1 MPERISGRFY
11 YYEPPIVGAPDRFDG
26 LKRYN
31 GGPIWKMQAVMD
43 KAKPANSPNRQ
54 YSMERTRNI
63 GIAAHIDAG
72 KTTTTERILFYT
84 GLIHKIGDVDDGN
97 TVTDWMEQE
106 RERGI
111 TITAAAVTCFWTQ
124 KKEDGLY
131 KTFTGVPYRV
141 NIIDTPGH
149 VDFTA
154 EVERSMRVLDGA
166 VAVFCGVAGVQPQSE
181 TVWRQAT
188 KYKVPRI
195 AFVNKMDRTG
205 ANFEN
210 ALNDMRKKLNAYAY
224 PIYLP
229 IGAEDKFAGVIDVV
243 NQKAIVWGEGD
254 VASEGLKYEVKDI
267 PGELKEKART
277 ALAELIDAVSNK
289 DDVIADLVLGDKP
302 VTPEALKAG
311 IRRLTCKIELVPVLC
326 GSAFKKKGVQPLV
339 DAVIDY
345 LPSPLD
351 VPAAIGHEPD
361 SETAIEI
368 PSDDNAKFCSLAFK
382 LWTDVYAGKLVFFRV
397 YSGQL
402 KKGDTIYN
410 PRTRR
415 RERISRLMVIQGS
428 ERKDIDHVYAGDIAA
443 LVGVRN
449 ITTGDT
455 LCDEDFDVA
464 LEPPTFPEPVISMAV
479 EPKTKADRDKM
490 SEGLQRLAEEDPT
503 FRCFT
508 NEETGQLIIAGMG
521 ELHLEIIRDRLFRE
535 FKVEANAGAPQLEY
549 RETITK
555 AAEGEGKFIRQSGG
569 RGQYGHALVTVQPN
583 EKGKGV
589 EVENK
594 IVGGAIPKEYI
605 PAVIDGIEEAI
616 KGGVYAGFQVIDIK
630 VQIVDGTFHEVDSNE
645 LAFKMAG
652 IFALKDAFKKAHP
665 ILLEPI
671 MKVEVTTPDE
681 YQGDLL
687 GDINR
692 RRGMITGI
700 EAKSG
705 QTILNAQVP
714 LAEMFGYATAI
725 RSLSKGR
732 ASYSM
737 EPLTFEQVPTS
748 ILNTILDSAKSKPAA
763 RS

>member
-1 MPERISGRFY
+1 METVLEHKKP
-11 YYEPPIVGAPDRFDG
+11 A
-26 LKRYN
+26 
-31 GGPIWKMQAVMD
+31 
-43 KAKPANSPNRQ
+43 KAKGSNKPQRQ
-54 YSMERTRNI
+54 YPMERTRNI

-84 GLIHKIGDVDDGN
+84 GLIHKMGDVDDGN

-111 TITAAAVTCFWTQ
+111 TITSAATTCYWSQ
-124 KKEDGLY
+124 KDDGTY
-131 KTFTGVPYRV
+131 KAFKGIPHRI

-210 ALNDMRKKLNAYAY
+210 ALNDMRKKLGAYAY
-224 PIYLP
+224 PIFLP
-229 IGAEDKFAGVIDVV
+229 IGKEDHFDGVIDVV
-243 NQKAIVWGEGD
+243 NQKAIVYDSNDD
-254 VASEGLKYEVKDI
+254 VGLKYSVTDI
-267 PGELKEKART
+267 PANLKESAQA
-277 ALAELIDAVSNK
+277 ALAELVDAVSNK
-289 DDVIADLVLGDKP
+289 DDAVAELIIENKP
-302 VTPEALKAG
+302 VPPDVLKAA

-326 GSAFKKKGVQPLV
+326 GSAFKKRGVQPLV
-339 DAVIDY
+339 DAVVDY

-351 VPAAIGHEPD
+351 VPPPVGLVPGTED
-361 SETAIEI
+361 KVEVV
-368 PSDDNAKFCSLAFK
+368 SDDSRKFCSLAFK
-382 LWTDVYAGKLVFFRV
+382 LWTDPYVGKLVFFRV

-402 KKGDTIYN
+402 SKGDIIYN
-410 PRTRR
+410 PRTRK
-415 RERISRLMVIQGS
+415 RERVSRVLMIQADK
-428 ERKDIDHVYAGDIAA
+428 RIDVETTFAGDIAA
-443 LVGVRN
+443 LVGLKN

-455 LCDEDFDVA
+455 LCDEDFEVL

-479 EPKTKADRDKM
+479 EPKTKADREKM
-490 SEGLQRLAEEDPT
+490 GEGLQRLAEEDPT

-535 FKVEANAGAPQLEY
+535 FKVSANAGAPQIAY
-549 RETITK
+549 RETMTK

-569 RGQYGHALVTVQPN
+569 RGQYGHACVTLAPN
-583 EKGKGV
+583 ERGKGV
-589 EVENK
+589 EIENK

-605 PAVIDGIEEAI
+605 PAVIDGIEEAVA
-616 KGGVYAGFQVIDIK
+616 GGVLAGYPVVDVK
-630 VQIVDGTFHEVDSNE
+630 VAIVDGTFHEVDSSE

-652 IFALKDAFKKAHP
+652 IFAFKEAAKKASP

-671 MKVEVTTPDE
+671 MKVEVTTPEE

-687 GDINR
+687 GDLNR
-692 RRGMITGI
+692 RRGKITHI
-700 EAKSG
+700 EAKDAT
-705 QTILNAQVP
+705 TIVTSEVP

-732 ASYSM
+732 AAYSM
-737 EPLTFEQVPTS
+737 EPFRFEPVPAS
-748 ILNTILDSAKSKPAA
+748 IVAGILDTAKGKPAA
-763 RS
+763 RA

>member
-1 MPERISGRFY
+1 MS
-11 YYEPPIVGAPDRFDG
+11 
-26 LKRYN
+26 
-31 GGPIWKMQAVMD
+31 AVAD
-43 KAKPANSPNRQ
+43 KDKSASVNSPKRE
-54 YSMERTRNI
+54 YTLERTRNI

-111 TITAAAVTCFWTQ
+111 TITSAAVTCFWTQ
-124 KKEDGLY
+124 KCSKPGEDQLY
-131 KTFTGVPYRV
+131 KAFNNVPHRI

-210 ALNDMRKKLNAYAY
+210 ALNDMRTKLRAYAF
-224 PIYLP
+224 PVFLP
-229 IGAEDKFAGVIDVV
+229 IGAEDKFEGVVDVV
-243 NQKAIVWGEGD
+243 NQKEIVWGPGD
-254 VASEGLKYEVKDI
+254 VTNEGLNFEIKEIRD
-267 PGELKEKART
+267 GLKEKAKA

-289 DDVIADLVLGDKP
+289 DDAIAELVLEDKP
-302 VTPEALKAG
+302 ITPQVLKAA
-311 IRRLTCKIELVPVLC
+311 IRRLTCKIELIPVLC
-326 GSAFKKKGVQPLV
+326 GTAFKKKAVQVLV
-339 DAVIDY
+339 DTVIDY

-351 VPAAIGHEPD
+351 IPGAEGHEPGTENVVKV
-361 SETAIEI
+361 ETN
-368 PSDDNAKFCSLAFK
+368 DNGKFCSLAFK
-382 LWTDVYAGKLVFFRV
+382 LWTDPYAGKLVFFRV
-397 YSGQL
+397 YSGVL

-410 PRTRR
+410 PRTRK
-415 RERISRLMVIQGS
+415 RERVSRLMIIQGS
-428 ERKDIDHVYAGDIAA
+428 ERKDIDAVYSGDIAA
-443 LVGVRN
+443 LVGLRN

-455 LCDEDFDVA
+455 LCDESFDVT

-479 EPKTKADRDKM
+479 EPKTKQDRDKM

-503 FRCFT
+503 FRMFT

-521 ELHLEIIRDRLFRE
+521 ELHLEIITDRLKRE
-535 FKVEANAGAPQLEY
+535 FKVEANTGAPQIAY
-549 RETITK
+549 RETVTK
-555 AAEGEGKFIRQSGG
+555 PADGEGKFIRQSGG
-569 RGQYGHALVTVQPN
+569 RGQYGHACIKLQPN
-583 EKGKGV
+583 EKGKGI
-589 EVENK
+589 EIENE

-616 KGGVYAGFQVIDIK
+616 KGGVYAGYQVIDVK
-630 VQIVDGTFHEVDSNE
+630 VQVVDGTFHEVDSNE

-652 IFALKDAFKKAHP
+652 IFALKDAFKKAAP

-671 MKVEVTTPDE
+671 MKVELTTPDE
-681 YQGDLL
+681 YQGDLI
-687 GDINR
+687 GDITR
-692 RRGMITGI
+692 RRGMIINI
-700 EAKSG
+700 EAKQG
-705 QTILNAQVP
+705 QTIVNAQVP

-737 EPLTFEQVPTS
+737 EPLTFEQVPQSVLT
-748 ILNTILDSAKSKPAA
+748 TILDQAAKKPAA
-763 RS
+763 RT

>member
-1 MPERISGRFY
+1 MSDASVINT
-11 YYEPPIVGAPDRFDG
+11 A
-26 LKRYN
+26 L
-31 GGPIWKMQAVMD
+31 
-43 KAKPANSPNRQ
+43 NSPHRQ
-54 YSMERTRNI
+54 YPLERTRNI

-111 TITAAAVTCFWTQ
+111 TITSAAVTCFWTQ
-124 KKEDGLY
+124 KPDPGIEKLREGIAH
-131 KTFTGVPYRV
+131 RV

-188 KYKVPRI
+188 KYSVPRI
-195 AFVNKMDRTG
+195 AFINKMDRTG
-205 ANFEN
+205 ANFDN
-210 ALNDMRKKLNAYAY
+210 ALSDLRKKLGAYAY
-224 PIYLP
+224 PIFLP
-229 IGAEDKFAGVIDVV
+229 IGAEDRFAGVIDLV
-243 NQKAIVWGEGD
+243 NQKAIVWGPGD
-254 VASEGLKYEVKDI
+254 VADEGLKYKVTDI
-267 PGELKEKART
+267 APEDKERALQGLEELTE
-277 ALAELIDAVSNK
+277 AVSNK
-289 DDVIADLVLGDKP
+289 DDTIAELVLEGKTVP
-302 VTPEALKAG
+302 AEVLKQA

-326 GSAFKKKGVQPLV
+326 GSAFKKKAVQVLI

-351 VPAAIGHEPD
+351 IPAAVGHEPGTEVSVPVEPND
-361 SETAIEI
+361 S
-368 PSDDNAKFCSLAFK
+368 SKFCALAFK
-382 LWTDVYAGKLVFFRV
+382 LWTDPYAGKLIFFRV

-415 RERISRLMVIQGS
+415 RDRVSRLMVIQGS
-428 ERKDIDHVYAGDIAA
+428 ERKDIDSAYSGDIAA
-443 LVGVRN
+443 LVGLRN
-449 ITTGDT
+449 IITGDT
-455 LCDEDFDVA
+455 LCDESFDVM
-464 LEPPTFPEPVISMAV
+464 LEPPTFPEPVISMAI

-508 NEETGQLIIAGMG
+508 NEDTGQLIIAGMG
-521 ELHLEIIRDRLFRE
+521 ELHLEIIRDRLKRE
-535 FKVEANAGAPQLEY
+535 FNVEADAGAPQIAY

-555 AAEGEGKFIRQSGG
+555 EAEGEGKFIRQSGG
-569 RGQYGHALVTVQPN
+569 RGQYGHACVRVEPN

-589 EVENK
+589 EIINE
-594 IVGGAIPKEYI
+594 IVGGTIPREYI
-605 PAVIDGIEEAI
+605 PAVIHGVEEAT
-616 KGGVYAGFQVIDIK
+616 KSGVYAGFQVIDIK
-630 VQIVDGTFHEVDSNE
+630 VAITDGSFHEVDSNE

-652 IFALKDAFKKAHP
+652 IFALKNAFEKAGP

-671 MKVEVTTPDE
+671 MKVEVATPDE
-681 YQGDLL
+681 YQGDLM

-692 RRGMITGI
+692 RRGVIHGVD
-700 EAKSG
+700 AKNG
-705 QTILNAQVP
+705 QTILNAHVP

-737 EPLTFEQVPTS
+737 EPLSFAQVPNS
-748 ILNTILDSAKSKPAA
+748 VLSTILDAAKKKPAA

>member
-1 MPERISGRFY
+1 MVE
-11 YYEPPIVGAPDRFDG
+11 ET
-26 LKRYN
+26 LEK
-31 GGPIWKMQAVMD
+31 KAV
-43 KAKPANSPNRQ
+43 NSPKRQ
-54 YSMERTRNI
+54 YTMERTRNI

-111 TITAAAVTCFWTQ
+111 TITSAAVTCFWKQ
-124 KKEDGLY
+124 KPEEGLAKLY
-131 KTFTGVPYRV
+131 AGLDNRV

-188 KYKVPRI
+188 KYSVPRI

-210 ALNDMRKKLNAYAY
+210 ALDDMRKKLGANAHA
-224 PIYLP
+224 IFLP
-229 IGAEDKFAGVIDVV
+229 IGAEENFEGVIDVV
-243 NQKAIVWGEGD
+243 NQKAITWGKGE
-254 VASEGLKYEVKDI
+254 VVKEGLSYVVMEI
-267 PGELKEKART
+267 PEELKEKAAQ
-277 ALAELIDAVSNK
+277 ALRDLIAAVSDK
-289 DDVIADLVLGDKP
+289 DDEIAHLVIEDKPIAPLVL
-302 VTPEALKAG
+302 KAA
-311 IRRLTCKIELVPVLC
+311 IRRLTCKIELIPVLC
-326 GSAFKKKGVQPLV
+326 GSAFKKKAVQTLI
-339 DAVIDY
+339 DAVVDY

-351 VPAAIGHEPD
+351 IPPAEGIEPGTDNTVTVEPD
-361 SETAIEI
+361 
-368 PSDDNAKFCSLAFK
+368 DNNKFCSLAFK

-397 YSGQL
+397 YSGRL
-402 KKGDTIYN
+402 KKGDIIYN

-415 RERISRLMVIQGS
+415 RERVSRLMVIQGS
-428 ERKDIDHVYAGDIAA
+428 ERKDVDQVFSGDIAA
-443 LVGVRN
+443 LVGLRN

-455 LCDEDFDVA
+455 LCDEEYDVM

-479 EPKTKADRDKM
+479 EPKTKADREKLG
-490 SEGLQRLAEEDPT
+490 EGLQRLAEEDPT
-503 FRCFT
+503 FRCFH

-521 ELHLEIIRDRLFRE
+521 ELHLEIICDRLKRE
-535 FKVEANAGAPQLEY
+535 FKVDANTGAPQIAY

-555 AAEGEGKFIRQSGG
+555 PADGEGKFIRQSGG
-569 RGQYGHALVTVQPN
+569 RGQYGHACVQIQPN
-583 EKGKGV
+583 EKGKGI
-589 EVENK
+589 EIENK

-605 PAVIDGIEEAI
+605 PAVIDGCEEAI
-616 KGGVYAGFQVIDIK
+616 KGGVLAGYQMIDVK
-630 VQIVDGTFHEVDSNE
+630 VQVTDGTFHEVDSNE

-652 IFALKDAFKKAHP
+652 IFAFKDAAKKAGM

-687 GDINR
+687 GDISR
-692 RRGMITGI
+692 RRGHIVNI
-700 EAKSG
+700 EAKLG

-714 LAEMFGYATAI
+714 LAEMFGYATA
-725 RSLSKGR
+725 
-732 ASYSM
+732 
-737 EPLTFEQVPTS
+737 
-748 ILNTILDSAKSKPAA
+748 
-763 RS
+763 

>member
-1 MPERISGRFY
+1 MT
-11 YYEPPIVGAPDRFDG
+11 APATTS
-26 LKRYN
+26 
-31 GGPIWKMQAVMD
+31 P
-43 KAKPANSPNRQ
+43 NSPNRE
-54 YSMERTRNI
+54 YTLERTRNI

-106 RERGI
+106 KERGI
-111 TITAAAVTCFWTQ
+111 TITSAAVTCFWKQ
-124 KKEDGLY
+124 KKEEGLY
-131 KTFTGVPYRV
+131 KAFAEVPHRI

-205 ANFEN
+205 ANFDN
-210 ALNDMRKKLNAYAY
+210 ALNDMRTKLKAYAF
-224 PIYLP
+224 PIMLP
-229 IGAEDKFAGVIDVV
+229 IGAEDKFEGVIDVV
-243 NQKAIVWGEGD
+243 NQKAIVWGPGD
-254 VASEGLKYEVKDI
+254 VANEGLKYDIKDLS
-267 PGELKEKART
+267 PEQQDRAKA
-277 ALAELIDAVSNK
+277 ALQELIEAVSNK
-289 DDVIADLVLGDKP
+289 DDVLAEMVLEEKP
-302 VTPEALKAG
+302 IDTVSLKAA
-311 IRRLTCKIELVPVLC
+311 IRRLTCKIELIPVLC
-326 GSAFKKKGVQPLV
+326 GSAFKKKGVQVLV
-339 DAVIDY
+339 DAVVDY

-351 VPAAIGHEPD
+351 IPPATGMEPGTENVVEVPTTD
-361 SETAIEI
+361 SG
-368 PSDDNAKFCSLAFK
+368 KFCSLAFK
-382 LWTDVYAGKLVFFRV
+382 LWTDPYAGKLVFFRV
-397 YSGQL
+397 YSGSL
-402 KKGDTIYN
+402 GKGDTIYN
-410 PRTRR
+410 PRTRK
-415 RERISRLMVIQGS
+415 RERVSRLMVIQGS
-428 ERKDIDHVYAGDIAA
+428 ERKDIDRVYSGDIAA
-443 LVGVRN
+443 LVGLRN

-455 LCDEDFDVA
+455 LCDENFDVT

-479 EPKTKADRDKM
+479 EPKTKQDRDKM

-521 ELHLEIIRDRLFRE
+521 ELHLEIIRDRLMRE
-535 FKVEANAGAPQLEY
+535 FKVEANAGAPQIAY

-555 AAEGEGKFIRQSGG
+555 ACDGEGKFIRQSGG
-569 RGQYGHALVTVQPN
+569 RGQYGHACIQVQPN

-589 EVENK
+589 EIENK
-594 IVGGAIPKEYI
+594 IVGGTIPKEYI

-616 KGGVYAGFQVIDIK
+616 KGGVYAGYQVIDIK
-630 VQIVDGTFHEVDSNE
+630 VQVTDGSFHEVDSNE

-652 IFALKDAFKKAHP
+652 IFALKDAFKKAGP

-671 MKVEVTTPDE
+671 MKVELTTPDE
-681 YQGDLL
+681 YQGDLI
-687 GDINR
+687 GDITR
-692 RRGMITGI
+692 RRGMILNI
-700 EAKSG
+700 EAKQG
-705 QTILNAQVP
+705 QTIVNAQVP

-737 EPLTFEQVPTS
+737 EPLTFEQVPNS
-748 ILNTILDSAKSKPAA
+748 IAEKILDTAKNKPAA
-763 RS
+763 RT

>member
-1 MPERISGRFY
+1 MET
-11 YYEPPIVGAPDRFDG
+11 AT
-26 LKRYN
+26 
-31 GGPIWKMQAVMD
+31 D
-43 KAKPANSPNRQ
+43 KTKSPNSPKRE
-54 YSMERTRNI
+54 YTLERTRNI

-111 TITAAAVTCFWTQ
+111 TITSAAVTCFWTQ
-124 KKEDGLY
+124 KAMKPGEDKIY
-131 KTFTGVPYRV
+131 KAFSGVPHRV

-210 ALNDMRKKLNAYAY
+210 ALNDMRTKLKAYAY
-224 PIYLP
+224 PIFLP
-229 IGAEDKFAGVIDVV
+229 IGAEDQFAGVIDVV
-243 NQKAIVWGEGD
+243 NQKAIVWGPGD
-254 VASEGLKYEVKDI
+254 VANEGLNYEIKDI
-267 PGELKEKART
+267 PAEHQERARA

-289 DDVIADLVLGDKP
+289 DDEIANLVLEEKP
-302 VTPEALKAG
+302 ITAPVLKAA

-326 GSAFKKKGVQPLV
+326 GSAFKKKAVQPLV
-339 DAVIDY
+339 DAVVDY
-345 LPSPLD
+345 LPGPLD
-351 VPAAIGHEPD
+351 VPGAEGLEPGTENKVMV
-361 SETAIEI
+361 ET
-368 PSDDNAKFCSLAFK
+368 SDNNKFCSLAFK
-382 LWTDVYAGKLVFFRV
+382 LWTDPYAGKLVFFRV

-410 PRTRR
+410 PRTRK
-415 RERISRLMVIQGS
+415 RERVSRLMVIQGS
-428 ERKDIDHVYAGDIAA
+428 ERKDIGEVFAGDIAA
-443 LVGVRN
+443 LVGLRN

-455 LCDEDFDVA
+455 LADEDYDVT

-479 EPKTKADRDKM
+479 EPKTKQDRDKM

-521 ELHLEIIRDRLFRE
+521 ELHLEIICDRLKRE
-535 FKVEANAGAPQLEY
+535 FKVDANTGAPQIAY

-569 RGQYGHALVTVQPN
+569 RGQYGHACITIQPN

-589 EVENK
+589 EVTNE

-616 KGGVYAGFQVIDIK
+616 KGGVYAGYQVIDIK
-630 VQIVDGTFHEVDSNE
+630 AQVVDGTFHEVDSNE

-652 IFALKDAFKKAHP
+652 IFALKDAFKKAGP

-671 MKVEVTTPDE
+671 MKVECTTPDE
-681 YQGDLL
+681 YQGDLI
-687 GDINR
+687 GDITR
-692 RRGMITGI
+692 RRGHIVNI
-700 EAKSG
+700 EAKQG
-705 QTILNAQVP
+705 QTIVSARVP

-737 EPLTFEQVPTS
+737 EPFIFEQVPKS
-748 ILNTILDSAKSKPAA
+748 VLETILDQANKRPAA
-763 RS
+763 RT

>member
-1 MPERISGRFY
+1 MS
-11 YYEPPIVGAPDRFDG
+11 D
-26 LKRYN
+26 
-31 GGPIWKMQAVMD
+31 
-43 KAKPANSPNRQ
+43 PAAINSTVNSPLRQ
-54 YSMERTRNI
+54 YPLERTRNF
-63 GIAAHIDAG
+63 GICAHIDAG

-106 RERGI
+106 KERGI
-111 TITAAAVTCFWTQ
+111 TITSAAVTSFWTQ
-124 KKEDGLY
+124 KKDERLY
-131 KTFTGVPYRV
+131 KNFEGLAHRI

-205 ANFEN
+205 ANFDN
-210 ALNDMRKKLNAYAY
+210 ALADMRKKLGAYAF
-224 PIYLP
+224 PIFLN
-229 IGAEDKFAGVIDVV
+229 IGAEEKFAGVIDVV
-243 NQKAIVWGEGD
+243 NQKAIIWGEGD
-254 VASEGLKYEVKDI
+254 LTNEGLKYEVTEIPAAHKDRA
-267 PGELKEKART
+267 EA

-289 DDVIADLVLGDKP
+289 DDLVAELILEEKP
-302 VTPEALKAG
+302 ISVPVLKAA
-311 IRRLTCKIELVPVLC
+311 IRRLTCLIELVPVLC
-326 GSAFKKKGVQPLV
+326 GTAFKKKGVQVLI

-351 VPAAIGHEPD
+351 IPPATGMVPD
-361 SETAIEI
+361 SGETEDRI
-368 PSDDNAKFCSLAFK
+368 PVPPDDNSKFCSLAFK
-382 LWTDVYAGKLVFFRV
+382 LWTDPYAGKLVFFRV

-402 KKGDTIYN
+402 KKGDSIYN
-410 PRTRR
+410 PRTRK
-415 RERISRLMVIQGS
+415 RERVSRLMVIQGS
-428 ERKDIDHVYAGDIAA
+428 ERKDVDSVYSGDIAA
-443 LVGVRN
+443 LVGLRN

-455 LCDEDFDVA
+455 LCNEDFDIA
-464 LEPPTFPEPVISMAV
+464 LEPPTFPEPVISMAI
-479 EPKTKADRDKM
+479 EPKTKADQDKM
-490 SEGLQRLAEEDPT
+490 SQGLQRLAEEDPT
-503 FRCFT
+503 FKCFT

-521 ELHLEIIRDRLFRE
+521 ELHLEIIRDRLKRE
-535 FKVEANAGAPQLEY
+535 FSVEADAGAPQIAY

-555 AAEGEGKFIRQSGG
+555 SAEGEGKFIRQSGG
-569 RGQYGHALVTVQPN
+569 RGQYGHAVVDVEPN

-589 EVENK
+589 EILNK
-594 IVGGAIPKEYI
+594 VVGGTIPKEYI
-605 PAVIDGIEEAI
+605 PAVMNGIAEAI
-616 KGGVYAGFQVIDIK
+616 KSGVYAGFQVIDIK
-630 VQIVDGTFHEVDSNE
+630 VTVKDGSFHEVDSNE

-652 IFALKDAFKKAHP
+652 IFALKDAFAQAGP

-671 MKVEVTTPDE
+671 MKVEATTPDE
-681 YQGDLL
+681 YQGDIL

-692 RRGMITGI
+692 RRGMIQGVD
-700 EAKSG
+700 AKNG
-705 QTILNAQVP
+705 QTVLTAQVP

-737 EPLTFEQVPTS
+737 EPLHFEQVPNSVLT
-748 ILNTILDSAKSKPAA
+748 TVMDAAKKRPAA

>member
-1 MPERISGRFY
+1 MEKKS
-11 YYEPPIVGAPDRFDG
+11 V
-26 LKRYN
+26 
-31 GGPIWKMQAVMD
+31 
-43 KAKPANSPNRQ
+43 NSPGRQ
-54 YSMERTRNI
+54 YTQERTRNI

-84 GLIHKIGDVDDGN
+84 GLIHKMGDVDDGN

-111 TITAAAVTCFWTQ
+111 TITSAATTCYWTQ
-124 KKEDGLY
+124 KEDGTEKLY
-131 KTFTGVPYRV
+131 NGIPHRI

-210 ALNDMRKKLNAYAY
+210 AVDDMRKKLGAYAY
-224 PIYLP
+224 PVMIP
-229 IGAEDKFAGVIDVV
+229 IGREDYLKGVVDVIS
-243 NQKAIVWGEGD
+243 QKAIIYDETD
-254 VASEGLKYEVKDI
+254 VTGLKYDVTEI
-267 PGELKEKART
+267 PADMKEKAAT
-277 ALAELIDAVSNK
+277 ALAELVDAVSNK
-289 DDVIADLVLGDKP
+289 DDEIAGYVLEEKP
-302 VTPEALKAG
+302 VPADVLKKA
-311 IRRLTCKIELVPVLC
+311 IRRLTCKIEFVPVVC

-339 DAVIDY
+339 DSVIDY
-345 LPSPLD
+345 LPGPLD
-351 VPAAIGHEPD
+351 IPPAQGHVPGSDEKAD
-361 SETAIEI
+361 V
-368 PSDDNAKFCSLAFK
+368 PSDDNGQFCSLAFK
-382 LWTDVYAGKLVFFRV
+382 LWTDPYVGKLVFFRV
-397 YSGQL
+397 YSGML

-410 PRTRR
+410 PRTRK
-415 RERISRLMVIQGS
+415 RERVSRVLMIQADK
-428 ERKDIDHVYAGDIAA
+428 RIDVETIYAGDIAA
-443 LVGVRN
+443 LVGLRN

-455 LCDEDFDVA
+455 LCDEDYDIM

-479 EPKTKADRDKM
+479 EPKTKQDREKM
-490 SEGLQRLAEEDPT
+490 GEGLQRLAEEDPT

-535 FKVEANAGAPQLEY
+535 FKVEANSGAPQIAY
-549 RETITK
+549 RETFTK

-569 RGQYGHALVTVQPN
+569 RGQYGHAVITVEPN
-583 EKGKGV
+583 ERGKGI
-589 EVENK
+589 EIENK
-594 IVGGAIPKEYI
+594 IVGGTIPKEYI
-605 PAVIDGIEEAI
+605 PAVINGIEEAI
-616 KGGVYAGFQVIDIK
+616 KGGVMAGYQVVDIK
-630 VQIVDGTFHEVDSNE
+630 VKVIDGSFHEVDSNE

-652 IFALKDAFKKAHP
+652 IFALKDAAKKAAP

-671 MKVEVTTPDE
+671 MKVEASTPEE
-681 YQGDLL
+681 YQGDIM
-687 GDINR
+687 GDLSR
-692 RRGMITGI
+692 RRGKIMGM
-700 EAKSG
+700 EAKG
-705 QTILNAQVP
+705 GAVAVNAEVP

-732 ASYSM
+732 AAYSM
-737 EPLTFEQVPTS
+737 EPLAFEPVPS
-748 ILNTILDSAKSKPAA
+748 QIMETIMDAAKNRPAA

>member
-1 MPERISGRFY
+1 MS
-11 YYEPPIVGAPDRFDG
+11 AD
-26 LKRYN
+26 
-31 GGPIWKMQAVMD
+31 
-43 KAKPANSPNRQ
+43 AKPVNSPNRE
-54 YSMERTRNI
+54 YTLERTRNI

-106 RERGI
+106 KERGI
-111 TITAAAVTCFWTQ
+111 TITSAAVTCFWTQ
-124 KKEDGLY
+124 KTAKAGEDQVY
-131 KTFTGVPYRV
+131 KAYNNIPHRI

-188 KYKVPRI
+188 KYNVPRI
-195 AFVNKMDRTG
+195 AFVNKMDRMG

-210 ALNDMRKKLNAYAY
+210 ALNDMRTKLKAYAF
-224 PIYLP
+224 PIFLP
-229 IGAEDKFAGVIDVV
+229 LGQGPVEAEGRPVEGGFEGVIDVV
-243 NQKAIVWGEGD
+243 NQKTIYWGPGE
-254 VASEGLKYEVKDI
+254 ANEGLNYEIREIALADQ
-267 PGELKEKART
+267 ERAKA

-289 DDVIADLVLGDKP
+289 DDEIAGLVLEEKP
-302 VTPEALKAG
+302 ITAPVLKAA

-326 GSAFKKKGVQPLV
+326 GSAFKKKAVQVLV
-339 DAVIDY
+339 DAVVDY
-345 LPSPLD
+345 LPSPID
-351 VPAAIGHEPD
+351 IPGAEGHELGTEVVVKVPTND
-361 SETAIEI
+361 HE
-368 PSDDNAKFCSLAFK
+368 KFCSLAFK
-382 LWTDVYAGKLVFFRV
+382 LWTDPYAGKLVFFRV
-397 YSGQL
+397 YSGHL

-410 PRTRR
+410 PRTRK
-415 RERISRLMVIQGS
+415 RERVSRLMVIQGS
-428 ERKDIDHVYAGDIAA
+428 ERKDINEVYAGDIAA
-443 LVGVRN
+443 LVGLRN

-455 LCDEDFDVA
+455 LCDEDFDVT

-479 EPKTKADRDKM
+479 EPKTKQDRDKL

-508 NEETGQLIIAGMG
+508 NEETSQLIIAGMG
-521 ELHLEIIRDRLFRE
+521 ELHLEIIVDRLKRE
-535 FKVEANAGAPQLEY
+535 FKVEANTGAPQIAY

-555 AAEGEGKFIRQSGG
+555 NAEGEGKFIRQSGG
-569 RGQYGHALVTVQPN
+569 KGQYGHACIKVYPN

-589 EVENK
+589 EVVDE
-594 IVGGAIPKEYI
+594 IVGGAIPKEFI
-605 PAVIDGIEEAI
+605 PKVIDGIEEAI
-616 KGGVYAGFQVIDIK
+616 KGGVYAGYQVIDIR
-630 VQIVDGTFHEVDSNE
+630 VEVVDGSFHEVDSNE
-645 LAFKMAG
+645 LAFRMAG
-652 IFALKDAFKKAHP
+652 IFALKDAFKKAGP
-665 ILLEPI
+665 ILLEPL
-671 MKVEVTTPDE
+671 MKVECTTPDE

-692 RRGMITGI
+692 RRGTIVSI
-700 EAKSG
+700 EAKNG
-705 QTILNAQVP
+705 QTVLNAQVP

-737 EPLTFEQVPTS
+737 EPLTFAQVPNSVLT
-748 ILNTILDSAKSKPAA
+748 TILDAAAKKPAA
-763 RS
+763 RT

>member
-1 MPERISGRFY
+1 
-11 YYEPPIVGAPDRFDG
+11 
-26 LKRYN
+26 
-31 GGPIWKMQAVMD
+31 
-43 KAKPANSPNRQ
+43 
-54 YSMERTRNI
+54 
-63 GIAAHIDAG
+63 
-72 KTTTTERILFYT
+72 
-84 GLIHKIGDVDDGN
+84 VDDGN
-97 TVTDWMEQE
+97 TVTDWMDQE

-111 TITAAAVTCFWTQ
+111 TITSAATTCYWTQ
-124 KKEDGLY
+124 KEDG
-131 KTFTGVPYRV
+131 TFKAFKGIPHRV

-205 ANFEN
+205 ADFEN
-210 ALNDMRKKLNAYAY
+210 ALNDMRKKLGAYAY
-224 PIYLP
+224 PVFLP
-229 IGAEDKFAGVIDVV
+229 LGKEENLQGVIDVV
-243 NQKAIVWGEGD
+243 NQKAIVYDPADE
-254 VASEGLKYEVKDI
+254 AGLKYNITEI
-267 PGELKEKART
+267 PADLRQSAKM
-277 ALAELIDAVSNK
+277 ALAELVDAVSNK
-289 DDVIADLVLGDKP
+289 DDAIAELVIESKP
-302 VTPEALKAG
+302 IPPEKLKAA
-311 IRRLTCKIELVPVLC
+311 IRRLTCKNEFVPVLC

-351 VPAAIGHEPD
+351 VPPVFGEEPGNP
-361 SETAIEI
+361 EHKVEV

-382 LWTDVYAGKLVFFRV
+382 LWTDPYVGKLVFFRA

-402 KKGDTIYN
+402 KKGDMIYN

-415 RERISRLMVIQGS
+415 RDRVSRVMMIQADKRIDV
-428 ERKDIDHVYAGDIAA
+428 ETVFAGDIAA
-443 LVGVRN
+443 LVGLRN

-455 LCDEDFDVA
+455 LCDEDFEIT

-479 EPKTKADRDKM
+479 EPKTKADREKM
-490 SEGLQRLAEEDPT
+490 GEGLQRLAEEDPT

-535 FKVEANAGAPQLEY
+535 FKVEANAGAPQIAY

-555 AAEGEGKFIRQSGG
+555 SADGEGKFIRQSGG
-569 RGQYGHALVTVQPN
+569 RGQYGHACVQIQPN

-589 EVENK
+589 EIENK

-605 PAVIDGIEEAI
+605 PAIIDGIEEAI
-616 KGGVYAGFQVIDIK
+616 KGGALAGYQMIDVK

-652 IFALKDAFKKAHP
+652 IFAFKDAAKKAGM

-692 RRGMITGI
+692 RRGKIDGI

-705 QTILNAQVP
+705 QTILSGHVP
-714 LAEMFGYATAI
+714 LSEMFGYATAI

-737 EPLTFEQVPTS
+737 EPFTFQQVPAS
-748 ILNTILDSAKSKPAA
+748 ILGTILDAASKKPAA

>member
-1 MPERISGRFY
+1 MSATE
-11 YYEPPIVGAPDRFDG
+11 
-26 LKRYN
+26 
-31 GGPIWKMQAVMD
+31 
-43 KAKPANSPNRQ
+43 AKPVNSPNRE
-54 YSMERTRNI
+54 YTLERTRNI

-97 TVTDWMEQE
+97 TVTDWMAQE
-106 RERGI
+106 KERGI
-111 TITAAAVTCFWTQ
+111 TITSAAVTCFWTQ
-124 KKEDGLY
+124 KSLRPNEDQIFKAY
-131 KTFTGVPYRV
+131 RDVPHRI

-188 KYKVPRI
+188 KYNVPRI
-195 AFVNKMDRTG
+195 AFVNKMDRMG
-205 ANFEN
+205 ANFES
-210 ALNDMRKKLNAYAY
+210 ALNDMRTKLKAYAF
-224 PIYLP
+224 PVFLP
-229 IGAEDKFAGVIDVV
+229 LGQGPTEAEGRSVEGGFEGVIDVV
-243 NQKAIVWGEGD
+243 NQKTIYWGPTE
-254 VASEGLKYEVKDI
+254 ANEGLNYEIRDI
-267 PGELKEKART
+267 APADKERAAA

-289 DDVIADLVLGDKP
+289 DDEIANLVLEEKP
-302 VTPEALKAG
+302 ITAPILKAA

-326 GSAFKKKGVQPLV
+326 GTAFKKKGVQVLV

-345 LPSPLD
+345 LPSPID
-351 VPAAIGHEPD
+351 IPGAEGHEVG
-361 SETAIEI
+361 T
-368 PSDDNAKFCSLAFK
+368 DDVVVKVPTNDHEKFCSLAFK
-382 LWTDVYAGKLVFFRV
+382 LWTDPYAGKLVFFRV

-410 PRTRR
+410 PRTRK
-415 RERISRLMVIQGS
+415 RERVSRLMVIQGS
-428 ERKDIDHVYAGDIAA
+428 ERKDINEVYAGDIAA
-443 LVGVRN
+443 LVGLRN

-455 LCDEDFDVA
+455 LCDEDFDVT

-479 EPKTKADRDKM
+479 EPKTKQDRDKL

-508 NEETGQLIIAGMG
+508 NEETSQLIIAGMG
-521 ELHLEIIRDRLFRE
+521 ELHLEIIIDRLKRE
-535 FKVEANAGAPQLEY
+535 FKVEASTGAPQIAY

-555 AAEGEGKFIRQSGG
+555 SAEGEGKFVRQSGG
-569 RGQYGHALVTVQPN
+569 KGQYGHACITIAPN

-589 EVENK
+589 EVVDE
-594 IVGGAIPKEYI
+594 IVGGSIPKEYI
-605 PAVIDGIEEAI
+605 PAVIAGVEEAI
-616 KGGVYAGFQVIDIK
+616 KSGVYCGYQVIDIK
-630 VQIVDGTFHEVDSNE
+630 VEVVDGSFHEVDSNE
-645 LAFKMAG
+645 LAFRMAG
-652 IFALKDAFKKAHP
+652 IFALKDAFKKAGP
-665 ILLEPI
+665 ILLEPL
-671 MKVEVTTPDE
+671 MKVECTTPDE

-692 RRGMITGI
+692 RRGTIVSI
-700 EAKSG
+700 EAKNG
-705 QTILNAQVP
+705 QTVLNAQVP

-737 EPLTFEQVPTS
+737 EPLSFAQVPNSVLT
-748 ILNTILDSAKSKPAA
+748 TMLDQAAKKPAA
-763 RS
+763 RT

>member
-1 MPERISGRFY
+1 
-11 YYEPPIVGAPDRFDG
+11 
-26 LKRYN
+26 
-31 GGPIWKMQAVMD
+31 MQAVTE
-43 KAKPANSPNRQ
+43 KPNQVNSPNRQ

-84 GLIHKIGDVDDGN
+84 GLIHKMGDVDDGN

-111 TITAAAVTCFWTQ
+111 TITSAATTCYWTQ
-124 KKEDGLY
+124 KEDGTY
-131 KTFTGVPYRV
+131 KAFKGIAHRI

-205 ANFEN
+205 ADFEN
-210 ALNDMRKKLNAYAY
+210 ALNDMRKKLGAYAY
-224 PIYLP
+224 PVFLP
-229 IGAEDKFAGVIDVV
+229 LGKEENLRGVIDVV
-243 NQKAIVWGEGD
+243 NQKAIIYDPADET
-254 VASEGLKYEVKDI
+254 GLKYDI
-267 PGELKEKART
+267 AEIPADFKESSKM
-277 ALAELIDAVSNK
+277 ALAELVDAVSNK
-289 DDVIADLVLGDKP
+289 DDAIAELVINNKP
-302 VTPEALKAG
+302 ISPETLKAA
-311 IRRLTCKIELVPVLC
+311 IRRLTCKIEFVPVLC

-351 VPAAIGHEPD
+351 VPPAVGEEPGNP
-361 SETAIEI
+361 ENKIEV
-368 PSDDNAKFCSLAFK
+368 PSDDSAKFCSLAFK
-382 LWTDVYAGKLVFFRV
+382 LWTDPYVGKLVFFRT

-402 KKGDTIYN
+402 KKGDVIYN
-410 PRTRR
+410 PRTRK
-415 RERISRLMVIQGS
+415 RERVSRVMMIQADK
-428 ERKDIDHVYAGDIAA
+428 RIDVETVFAGDIAA
-443 LVGVRN
+443 LVGLRN

-455 LCDEDFDVA
+455 LCDEDFEIT
-464 LEPPTFPEPVISMAV
+464 LEPPTFPEPVISMAI
-479 EPKTKADRDKM
+479 EPKTKADREKM

-535 FKVEANAGAPQLEY
+535 FKVEANAGAPQIAY

-555 AAEGEGKFIRQSGG
+555 GADGEGKFIRQSGG
-569 RGQYGHALVTVQPN
+569 RGQYGHACVQIQPN

-589 EVENK
+589 EIENK

-605 PAVIDGIEEAI
+605 PAIIDGIEEAI
-616 KGGVYAGFQVIDIK
+616 KSGVLAGYQIIDVK

-652 IFALKDAFKKAHP
+652 IFAFKDAARKANM

-671 MKVEVTTPDE
+671 MKVEVTTPAE
-681 YQGDLL
+681 YQGDLV
-687 GDINR
+687 GDISR
-692 RRGMITGI
+692 RRGAIQNI
-700 EAKSG
+700 DAKAG
-705 QTILNAQVP
+705 QVIVNSHVP
-714 LAEMFGYATAI
+714 LSEMFGYATAI

-737 EPLTFEQVPTS
+737 EPLTFEQVPNS
-748 ILNTILDSAKSKPAA
+748 IVSTILDAAAKRPAA

>member
-1 MPERISGRFY
+1 ME
-11 YYEPPIVGAPDRFDG
+11 
-26 LKRYN
+26 
-31 GGPIWKMQAVMD
+31 AVAD
-43 KAKPANSPNRQ
+43 NKAVNSPNRQ
-54 YSMERTRNI
+54 YTLERTRNI

-111 TITAAAVTCFWTQ
+111 TITSAAVTCYWTQ
-124 KKEDGLY
+124 KKEEGLF
-131 KTFTGVPYRV
+131 KSFAAVPHRI

-188 KYKVPRI
+188 KYRVPRI

-224 PIYLP
+224 PIFLP
-229 IGAEDKFAGVIDVV
+229 IGAEEKFEGVIDVV
-243 NQKAIVWGEGD
+243 NQKAIVWGAGD
-254 VASEGLKYEVKDI
+254 VVNEGLKYEIKDV
-267 PGELKEKART
+267 PAPLQERAKT

-289 DDVIADLVLGDKP
+289 DDRIAELVLEEKEI
-302 VTPEALKAG
+302 TPAELKAA

-326 GSAFKKKGVQPLV
+326 GSAFKKKGVQCLI
-339 DAVIDY
+339 DAVVDY
-345 LPSPLD
+345 LPSPID
-351 VPAAIGHEPD
+351 IPQAKGHEPGTD
-361 SETAIEI
+361 NVIEVV
-368 PSDDNAKFCSLAFK
+368 SDDNAKFCSLAFK
-382 LWTDVYAGKLVFFRV
+382 LWTDPYAGKLVFFRV

-410 PRTRR
+410 PRTRK
-415 RERISRLMVIQGS
+415 RERVSRLMVIQGS
-428 ERKDIDHVYAGDIAA
+428 ERKDVDVVYSGDIAA
-443 LVGVRN
+443 LVGLRN

-455 LCDEDFDVA
+455 LCNEEFDVM

-521 ELHLEIIRDRLFRE
+521 ELHLEIIIDRLRRE
-535 FKVEANAGAPQLEY
+535 FKVEASSGAPQIAY
-549 RETITK
+549 RETITRP
-555 AAEGEGKFIRQSGG
+555 ADGEGKFIRQSGG
-569 RGQYGHALVTVQPN
+569 RGQYGHAIIKIAPN
-583 EKGKGV
+583 EKGKGI
-589 EVENK
+589 EINNK

-605 PAVIDGIEEAI
+605 PAVVDGIQEAI
-616 KGGVYAGFQVIDIK
+616 KGGVYAGYQIIDVK
-630 VQIVDGTFHEVDSNE
+630 VDIVDGTFHEVDSNE

-652 IFALKDAFKKAHP
+652 IFALKDAFKQAAP

-692 RRGMITGI
+692 RRGIIQGVD
-700 EAKSG
+700 AKAG
-705 QTILNAQVP
+705 QTILNAHVP

-737 EPLTFEQVPTS
+737 EPLTFEQVPAS
-748 ILNTILDSAKSKPAA
+748 IEKAILDTAAKKPAA
-763 RS
+763 RT

>member
-1 MPERISGRFY
+1 
-11 YYEPPIVGAPDRFDG
+11 
-26 LKRYN
+26 
-31 GGPIWKMQAVMD
+31 MQD
-43 KAKPANSPNRQ
+43 KSPNSPNRQ
-54 YSMERTRNI
+54 YTLERTRNI

-106 RERGI
+106 KERGI
-111 TITAAAVTCFWTQ
+111 TITSAAVTCFWTQ
-124 KKEDGLY
+124 KSIKAGEDAVY
-131 KTFTGVPYRV
+131 KAFLNVAHRI

-205 ANFEN
+205 ANFDN
-210 ALNDMRKKLNAYAY
+210 ALNDMRTKLKAYAF
-224 PIYLP
+224 PIFLP
-229 IGAEDKFAGVIDVV
+229 IGAEDKFEGVIDIV
-243 NQKAIVWGEGD
+243 NQKAFVWGPGD
-254 VASEGLKYEVKDI
+254 IANEGLNYEVKEV
-267 PGELKEKART
+267 PEALKERAQA
-277 ALAELIDAVSNK
+277 ALQELIEAVSNK
-289 DDVIADLVLGDKP
+289 DDTIAELVLEEKP
-302 VTPEALKAG
+302 ITPVILKAA

-326 GSAFKKKGVQPLV
+326 GSAFKKKGVQVLV

-345 LPSPLD
+345 LPSPMD
-351 VPAAIGHEPD
+351 IPPAEGTEPGTENVVKVD
-361 SETAIEI
+361 T
-368 PSDDNAKFCSLAFK
+368 DDNAKFCSLAFK
-382 LWTDVYAGKLVFFRV
+382 LWTDPYAGKLVFFRV

-410 PRTRR
+410 PRTRK
-415 RERISRLMVIQGS
+415 RERVSRLMVIQGS
-428 ERKDIDHVYAGDIAA
+428 ERKDIDSVYSGDIAA
-443 LVGVRN
+443 LVGLRN

-455 LCDEDFDVA
+455 LCNEDFDVT

-521 ELHLEIIRDRLFRE
+521 ELHLEIIIDRLKRE
-535 FKVEANAGAPQLEY
+535 FKVEANVGAPQIAY

-555 AAEGEGKFIRQSGG
+555 SAEGEGKFIRQSGG
-569 RGQYGHALVTVQPN
+569 RGQYGHACVTIQPN
-583 EKGKGV
+583 EKGKGI
-589 EVENK
+589 EIENK
-594 IVGGAIPKEYI
+594 IVGGAIPKEYVG
-605 PAVIDGIEEAI
+605 AVIDGIEEAI
-616 KGGVYAGFQVIDIK
+616 RSGVHAGYQMIDIK
-630 VQIVDGTFHEVDSNE
+630 CQVVDGSFHEVDSNE

-652 IFALKDAFKKAHP
+652 IFALKEAVKKAGA
-665 ILLEPI
+665 IILEPI

-692 RRGMITGI
+692 RRGTILGI
-700 EAKSG
+700 DAKNG
-705 QTILNAQVP
+705 QTVLNAQVP

-737 EPLTFEQVPTS
+737 EPFNFEQVPS
-748 ILNTILDSAKSKPAA
+748 SVEKTILDTAAKRPAA
-763 RS
+763 RT

>member
-1 MPERISGRFY
+1 
-11 YYEPPIVGAPDRFDG
+11 
-26 LKRYN
+26 
-31 GGPIWKMQAVMD
+31 
-43 KAKPANSPNRQ
+43 
-54 YSMERTRNI
+54 MERTRNI

-111 TITAAAVTCFWTQ
+111 TITSAAVTCYWTP
-124 KKEDGLY
+124 KKEEGLE
-131 KTFTGVPYRV
+131 KLFAGIGHRI

-210 ALNDMRKKLNAYAY
+210 ALNDMRKKLNAYAF

-229 IGAEDKFAGVIDVV
+229 IGAEENFEGVIDVV
-243 NQKAIVWGEGD
+243 SQKAITWGKGE
-254 VASEGLKYEVKDI
+254 VAKEGLSYAIVDI
-267 PGELKEKART
+267 PEELKGKAVA
-277 ALAELIDAVSNK
+277 ALHELVHAVADKDDEIAEL
-289 DDVIADLVLGDKP
+289 VIEDKP
-302 VTPEALKAG
+302 VEAAVLKAA
-311 IRRLTCKIELVPVLC
+311 IRRLTCKMELVPVLC
-326 GSAFKKKGVQPLV
+326 GSAFKKKGVQALL

-351 VPAAIGHEPD
+351 VPPMEGIEPGTDNVVVVEPD
-361 SETAIEI
+361 
-368 PSDDNAKFCSLAFK
+368 DNNKFCSLAFK

-397 YSGQL
+397 YSGRL
-402 KKGDTIYN
+402 KKGDNIYN

-415 RERISRLMVIQGS
+415 RERVARLMIIQGS
-428 ERKDIDHVYAGDIAA
+428 ERKDVDQVYSGDIAA
-443 LVGVRN
+443 LVGLRN
-449 ITTGDT
+449 ISTGDT
-455 LCDEDFDVA
+455 LCDEEFDVT
-464 LEPPTFPEPVISMAV
+464 LFPPTFPEPVISMAV
-479 EPKTKADRDKM
+479 EPKTKADREKLG
-490 SEGLQRLAEEDPT
+490 EGLQRLAEEDPT

-521 ELHLEIIRDRLFRE
+521 ELHLEIIVDRLKRE
-535 FKVEANAGAPQLEY
+535 FKVDASTGAPQIAY
-549 RETITK
+549 RETITGS
-555 AAEGEGKFIRQSGG
+555 AEGEGKYIKQSGG
-569 RGQYGHALVTVQPN
+569 RGQYGHACVVIASQ
-583 EKGKGV
+583 ERGKGV
-589 EVENK
+589 EIVNK
-594 IVGGAIPKEYI
+594 IVGGAVPKEYI
-605 PAVIDGIEEAI
+605 PAIIDGIEEAC
-616 KGGVYAGFQVIDIK
+616 KSGVYAGYQVIDIK
-630 VQIVDGTFHEVDSNE
+630 VEITDGSFHEVDSNE
-645 LAFKMAG
+645 MAFKMAG
-652 IFALKDAFKKAHP
+652 IFALKDAFKKANP

-687 GDINR
+687 GDVNR
-692 RRGMITGI
+692 RRGKII
-700 EAKSG
+700 SIDAKAG
-705 QTILNAQVP
+705 QTIVNAHVP

-737 EPLTFEQVPTS
+737 EPLTFEQVPAS
-748 ILNTILDSAKSKPAA
+748 ILSVIMEQAGKKPAA
-763 RS
+763 RT

>member
-1 MPERISGRFY
+1 METVA
-11 YYEPPIVGAPDRFDG
+11 EKKTNV
-26 LKRYN
+26 
-31 GGPIWKMQAVMD
+31 
-43 KAKPANSPNRQ
+43 NSPNRQ
-54 YSMERTRNI
+54 YTQERTRNI

-84 GLIHKIGDVDDGN
+84 GLIHKMGDVDDGN

-111 TITAAAVTCFWTQ
+111 TITSAATTCYWTQ
-124 KKEDGLY
+124 KEDGTY
-131 KTFTGVPYRV
+131 KAFQSLPHRV

-210 ALNDMRKKLNAYAY
+210 AVSEMRKKLGAYAY
-224 PIYLP
+224 PIMIP
-229 IGAEDKFAGVIDVV
+229 IGKEDYLTGVIDVV
-243 NQKAIVWGEGD
+243 CMKAIVYD
-254 VASEGLKYEVKDI
+254 AADAVGLTYNVTEI
-267 PGELKEKART
+267 PAEHKERAEAAR
-277 ALAELIDAVSNK
+277 AELIEAVANK
-289 DDVIADLVLGDKP
+289 DDLIAELVIENKPIEVNVLK
-302 VTPEALKAG
+302 EA
-311 IRRLTCKIELVPVLC
+311 IRRLTCKIELIPVMC

-351 VPAAIGHEPD
+351 IPPATGMDPDTKEPV
-361 SETAIEI
+361 EVV
-368 PSDDNAKFCSLAFK
+368 SDDAGKFCSLAFK
-382 LWTDVYAGKLVFFRV
+382 LWTDPFVGKLVFFRV

-410 PRTRR
+410 PRTRK
-415 RERISRLMVIQGS
+415 RERVSRVMMIQADK
-428 ERKDIDHVYAGDIAA
+428 RIDVETTYAGDIAA
-443 LVGVRN
+443 LVGLRN

-455 LCDEDFDVA
+455 LCNEDYDIL

-479 EPKTKADRDKM
+479 EPKTKQDREKM
-490 SEGLQRLAEEDPT
+490 GEGLQRLAEEEPT

-535 FKVEANAGAPQLEY
+535 FKVEANAGAPQIAY

-555 AAEGEGKFIRQSGG
+555 FAEGEGKFIRQSGG
-569 RGQYGHALVTVQPN
+569 RGQYGHACITLEPN
-583 EKGKGV
+583 ERGKGV
-589 EVENK
+589 EIENK
-594 IVGGAIPKEYI
+594 IVGGTIPKEYI
-605 PAVIDGIEEAI
+605 PAVIDGIEEAV
-616 KGGVYAGFQVIDIK
+616 KGGVMAGYQMVDVKVNVID
-630 VQIVDGTFHEVDSNE
+630 GSFHEVDSNE

-652 IFALKDAFKKAHP
+652 IFAFKEAAKKANV

-671 MKVEVTTPDE
+671 MKVECTTPDE

-687 GDINR
+687 GDLNR
-692 RRGMITGI
+692 RRGRIQAI
-700 EAKSG
+700 EAKN
-705 QTILNAQVP
+705 NATSLFAEVP

-737 EPLTFEQVPTS
+737 EPLSFEQVPSS
-748 ILNTILDSAKSKPAA
+748 ILATIMETVKPKAA
-763 RS
+763 RT